1 MMNLSTAAQAVL
13 DAAIN
18 VAESPDAEAIAAAA
32 LRAAADQVCPSD
44 AMEPRN
50 YLPMAIENNR
60 IRCEILAIANELAAV
75 RTDDMPE
82 DDDDDH
88 PSLTAAE
95 RNPNL
100 K

>member
-1 MMNLSTAAQAVL
+1 MSRPQL
-13 DAAIN
+13 DP
-18 VAESPDAEAIAAAA
+18 E
-32 LRAAADQVCPSD
+32 
-44 AMEPRN
+44 
-50 YLPMAIENNR
+50 Y
-60 IRCEILAIANELAAV
+60 
-75 RTDDMPE
+75 DDIPEDLPE

>member
-1 MMNLSTAAQAVL
+1 MMPKL
-13 DAAIN
+13 DPEYDDIP
-18 VAESPDAEAIAAAA
+18 ED
-32 LRAAADQVCPSD
+32 
-44 AMEPRN
+44 
-50 YLPMAIENNR
+50 LPE
-60 IRCEILAIANELAAV
+60 
-75 RTDDMPE
+75 D

>member
-1 MMNLSTAAQAVL
+1 MATMPKL
-13 DAAIN
+13 DPEYDDIPN
-18 VAESPDAEAIAAAA
+18 D
-32 LRAAADQVCPSD
+32 
-44 AMEPRN
+44 
-50 YLPMAIENNR
+50 LPE
-60 IRCEILAIANELAAV
+60 
-75 RTDDMPE
+75 D